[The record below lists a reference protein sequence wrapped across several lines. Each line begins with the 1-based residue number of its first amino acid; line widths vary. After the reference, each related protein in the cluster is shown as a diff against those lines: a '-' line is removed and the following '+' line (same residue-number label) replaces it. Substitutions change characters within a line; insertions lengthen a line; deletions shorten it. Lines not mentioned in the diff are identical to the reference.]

1 MALNE
6 YDKNRHYTKYKRH
19 VDNSHETVSAQTVN
33 KLQEDIN
40 TQQEETNQVKD
51 TAFEE
56 RVYTIFNNNLYTNA
70 MFIDTMRTSEYVNM
84 EHSRAVAVDYERS
97 LLTLAL
103 GCSEGEMVS
112 TLVLSTYG
120 PDVLMNDFFLIANQ
134 IIPTGAS
141 VDYYIESHDGER
153 WPILANSLKLP
164 MHLTDGL
171 KYGFKV
177 IIDIKANSLGEVPTI
192 NDYAILY
199 WDAGVE
205 ESYGMTNPDLQRFP

>member
-6 YDKNRHYTKYKRH
+6 YDKNRHYTKFKRH

-33 KLQEDIN
+33 KLQDDIN
-40 TQQEETNQVKD
+40 VQQEETNQVKD

-56 RVYTIFNNNLYTNA
+56 RVYTIFENNLYTNA
-70 MFIDTMRTSEYVNM
+70 MFIDTMRTGQYINM
-84 EHSRAVAVDYERS
+84 EHSKDIAVDYEKS
-97 LLTLAL
+97 LLTLDT
-103 GCSEGEMVS
+103 GVTEGEMVS
-112 TLVLSTYG
+112 TVVLSTYG
-120 PDVLMNDFFLIANQ
+120 PNIVMNDFFLIANQ
-134 IIPTGAS
+134 IVPVGAE
-141 VDYYIESHDGER
+141 VRYYIESHDGER
-153 WPILANSLKLP
+153 WPIAANALKLP

-177 IIDIKANSLGEVPTI
+177 IIDIKANSLGEYPTI
-192 NDYAILY
+192 NDYAVLF